1 MAYTQADADRLRSAI
16 AKGASEVEVNGERVR
31 FRSLADMRATL
42 AMIENELAG
51 RSGSAFGI
59 SYPKT
64 PRGL

>member
-42 AMIENELAG
+42 TMIENELAG
-51 RSGSAFGI
+51 RSGAAFGI
-59 SYPKT
+59 GYPKT

>member
-51 RSGSAFGI
+51 RTGAAFAIG
-59 SYPKT
+59 YPKT